1 MKRIKKVKGEKVLC
15 LALTLLM
22 ISVSTFSFET
32 ETAYADIATAT
43 ESGTEVSVNQDTIV
57 VKQPVIENNGRRE
70 LHMSVDDES
79 LEFLLEQES
88 EKEYGMLRWYFMGS
102 RQPDLTSIKI
112 TKSQMKKTYN
122 NTTSPLEIRTE
133 LGRVILDEDVMRA
146 LVKKAKSDTVEIVM
160 EKLSLS
166 KDQQEIFGEDAYGVK
181 VYFKSAGKKIT
192 SMDYIY
198 MDIQIEMRQGG
209 NPSSLSV
216 GRIATNGKVTESDC
230 TFGGQV
236 GNVQCKVHTRYLGTF
251 IVSSNVRIAYAKKVS
266 GIRTTTIKAKAQAAN
281 RSVTI
286 SWTKSKG
293 YGVDGYQV
301 YRSAKKSGNYSKIVS
316 TNKKAYKHSGL
327 KSGSRHYYK
336 VRGYKTI
343 GGKKYYTKWSA
354 VVSATAK

>member
-1 MKRIKKVKGEKVLC
+1 MKRMKNVKEERVLC

-22 ISVSTFSFET
+22 ISASAFSFET
-32 ETAYADIATAT
+32 EKAYAETAT
-43 ESGTEVSVNQDTIV
+43 ENGTEVSVNQDTIV
-57 VKQPVIENNGRRE
+57 VKQPVTENNGRRE

-79 LEFLLEQES
+79 LEFLIEQES
-88 EKEYGMLRWYFMGS
+88 EKEYGMLRWYFVGS

-112 TKSQMKKTYN
+112 TKSQMKKAYN
-122 NTTSPLEIRTE
+122 NTTSPIEIRTD

-146 LVKKAKSDTVEIVM
+146 LVKKAKSDTVEVVM

-166 KDQQEIFGEDAYGVK
+166 KDQTEIFGEEAYGVK

-216 GRIATNGKVTESDC
+216 GRIATNGKVTETDC
-230 TFGGQV
+230 SFGGQV

-251 IVSSNVRIAYAKKVS
+251 VVSSNVRIAYAKKVS
-266 GIRTTTIKAKAQAAN
+266 GIRATTIKAKAKAAS

-293 YGVDGYQV
+293 YGVDGYQI
-301 YRSAKKSGNYSKIVS
+301 YQSTKKSGKYSKIIS
-316 TNKKAYKHSGL
+316 TSKKTYKHSGL
-327 KSGSRHYYK
+327 KSGSKHYYK
-336 VRGYKTI
+336 VRGYKTL